1 MVSTYLDAS
10 KVCHKKIAFNILVVH
25 ESIVGAQ

>member
-1 MVSTYLDAS
+1 MVSTYVDAS
-10 KVCHKKIAFNILVVH
+10 KVCHKKIALNIFVVH